1 MLPRGLLPVAPLFLA
16 CLPSAFGQL
25 PKRLEKCL
33 PYPTLAQEIRE
44 MQPAPAQVRVHVTR
58 VEFDPDD
65 GIPADAQEEISAE
78 LRRHVFKT
86 DADSAYQ
93 KDLANEIAEVPV
105 RGALRQVHGR
115 QLSCSEVPEL

>member
-1 MLPRGLLPVAPLFLA
+1 
-16 CLPSAFGQL
+16 L

-58 VEFDPDD
+58 VEFDRNDD
-65 GIPADAQEEISAE
+65 IPADDQEEISAE
-78 LRRHVFKT
+78 LRRRVFKP

-105 RGALRQVHGR
+105 RGALRYRGYFKVTATAKLTILWCEEADEH
-115 QLSCSEVPEL
+115 